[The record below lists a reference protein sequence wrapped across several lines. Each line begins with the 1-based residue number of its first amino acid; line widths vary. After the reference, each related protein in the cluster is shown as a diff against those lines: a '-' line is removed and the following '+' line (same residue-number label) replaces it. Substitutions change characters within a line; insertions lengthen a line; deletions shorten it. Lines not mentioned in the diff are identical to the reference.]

1 MKRTLF
7 RGPNNVRIREI
18 PLYFFLKLNKLKHT
32 KIIMSAS
39 LTQVLIIDEVS
50 THYSLQSIATRV
62 N

>member
-39 LTQVLIIDEVS
+39 MKYPLTIHSSQ
-50 THYSLQSIATRV
+50 
-62 N
+62 